1 MVVLDHNAK
10 DNPPMRFTDSSVHRD
25 RSSARRESFFRAEM
39 SRHSH
44 RTSSSEAHNCFLSK
58 KKQRPS
64 FTQTS
69 HPHGILGVKRCEIK
83 NKVDSLNMITPRQLA
98 VRSLQIE
105 GVSKSP
111 LQHKNA
117 RRHRQSNSNS
127 AAMWNPPMHFTAHGV
142 RGARGGHDRSKLS
155 RIPPARPFTCS
166 VQLPSEFGIFHMHV
180 VSC

>member
-1 MVVLDHNAK
+1 MVDHNTK
-10 DNPPMRFTDSSVHRD
+10 GNPPMRFTDSSVHRD
-25 RSSARRESFFRAEM
+25 RSSARRESFFRAEI

-44 RTSSSEAHNCFLSK
+44 RTSSSEAHSCFLSK

-64 FTQTS
+64 FATQTC

-83 NKVDSLNMITPRQLA
+83 NKNDSLNITTPRQLA

-117 RRHRQSNSNS
+117 HTHCQSNS

-142 RGARGGHDRSKLS
+142 RGTRGGHDRSKLS

-180 VSC
+180 VSR